1 MTPFG
6 MARFRM
12 PAFLRKVSAAGIWGV
27 AFALASVG
35 TLRADEFSQV
45 SHYSVPMS
53 SYRLLSINTRMGDIR
68 IEGWD
73 KPEMVIEAQ
82 KVVRAGSEQKASK
95 LYDRLKIDI
104 QGKEKTVFLRAIYPP
119 RRPWRPFRGESRL
132 SVNFRIRM
140 PSDTDLELKCVD
152 GDIRISGMIGYQYVR
167 LNYGDVEIDLPS
179 VDQLRSIRAKAWL
192 GYVQSDL
199 HREDGVGFGPRVLYW
214 NPSGDQDIDVRV
226 RMGGIFIYKNP

>member
-6 MARFRM
+6 KARSWM
-12 PAFLRKVSAAGIWGV
+12 PGLLLKVSAAGILSI

-45 SHYSVPMS
+45 SRYSIPMS
-53 SYRLLSINTRMGDIR
+53 SYGKLSINTRMGNIR

-73 KPEMVIEAQ
+73 KPHMEIEAE
-82 KVVRAGSEQKASK
+82 KVARAGSEEEAWK

-104 QGKEKTVFLRAIYPP
+104 QGKEKTVFLRTIYPP

-140 PSDTDLELKCVD
+140 PYDIDLEMKCVD

-167 LNYGDVEIDLPS
+167 LNYGDVEIDLSS
-179 VDQLRSIRAKAWL
+179 VDQLRSIRAKSWL

-199 HREDGVGFGPRVLYW
+199 HREEGVGFGPKVLYW

-226 RMGGIFIYKNP
+226 RMGGIFIYKN